1 MAERNLMKMYLNE
14 AALTKKKYSFGGFGY
29 FFFLGGSYFK
39 TVVFLLTTIIAL
51 VCLVC
56 PHGTG
61 KE

>member
-1 MAERNLMKMYLNE
+1 MKMYLNE